1 MYEYKYPRPMVT
13 VDMVV
18 LTADRKNIV
27 LIKRRNEPC
36 KGCWALPG
44 GFIEMDET
52 LEESAVR
59 ELREETLLSGIKLT
73 KFDVFGDPGR
83 DPRGRTIT
91 IAFWGICDN
100 PADAHADDDAA
111 ELEWFSLDN
120 LPELAFD
127 HAKIIGSM
135 KQLLGL

>member
-52 LEESAVR
+52 LEESAMR
-59 ELREETLLSGIKLT
+59 ELREETSLSGIKLT
-73 KFDVFGDPGR
+73 KFDVFGEMPMPMTMLPNLNGFHL
-83 DPRGRTIT
+83 
-91 IAFWGICDN
+91 IAFQ
-100 PADAHADDDAA
+100 
-111 ELEWFSLDN
+111 SL
-120 LPELAFD
+120 
-127 HAKIIGSM
+127 
-135 KQLLGL
+135 LLTMRR